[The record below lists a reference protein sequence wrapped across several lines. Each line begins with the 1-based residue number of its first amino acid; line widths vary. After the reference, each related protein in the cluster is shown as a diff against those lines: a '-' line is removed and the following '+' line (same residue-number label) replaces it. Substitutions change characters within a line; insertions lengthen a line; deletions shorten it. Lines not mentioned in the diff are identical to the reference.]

1 MATAKKEAAKQV
13 AVERIGE
20 KIVIPDGMSF
30 DDAID
35 WMKKRKQDEEREVRV
50 HEKVDAYPFDGAYAL
65 AKALAHKFG
74 WVDLVPTPGFWGST
88 PPHMV
93 GVEVAPGET
102 VQVPWGRLQ
111 IPGVDGYI
119 ETGMNTGDGRLIF
132 EIGGVVKQKNKKAVA
147 EIAALTRQFVKESSI
162 YRGKAIRVAF
172 PEAEKEKFDPN
183 NCPKFLDVTQVR
195 PEELVFS
202 DDVNRSIQT
211 SLFTPVEKTAQCRQ
225 YGIPLK
231 RGILLEGPYGTGKTL
246 TANVAARKCVDN
258 GWTFIYVDS
267 VSNLKQALSFAA
279 QYQPA
284 MLFAEDIDRVMEGD
298 DRDSEMDAILNT
310 VDGIESKSTETI
322 VVLTTNHVEKIN
334 QAMLRPGRLD
344 AVISV
349 KPPDADAVSRLV
361 QLFGRGRIRPGEDLL
376 RVGKLLQGQIPAV
389 IREVVER
396 AKLSAVT
403 RLAEGSELEITAA
416 DLAEAANGMLE
427 HLKLLEPRPTD
438 DRSSIEKFG
447 DVVGGHLLHGVSEA
461 VRRFGPVPEYKG
473 NGKLPHT
480 SALPSF
486 ASTEPTVG

>member
-13 AVERIGE
+13 AVEKSGE
-20 KIVIPDGMSF
+20 KIVLPEGMSF

-35 WMKKRKQDEEREVRV
+35 WMKKRKQDEEREIRV

-74 WVDLVPTPGFWGST
+74 WVDLVPTPGFWGDK
-88 PPHMV
+88 PPVMV

-111 IPGVDGYI
+111 IPGVEGYI
-119 ETGMNTGDGRLIF
+119 ETGMNMGDGRLIF
-132 EIGGVVKQKNKKAVA
+132 ELGGVVKQKNKKAVA

-172 PEAEKEKFDPN
+172 PEKDEEKFNPN
-183 NCPKFLDVTQVR
+183 NCPKFLDVTQVK
-195 PEELVFS
+195 PDELIFA
-202 DDVNRSIQT
+202 DDVNRGIQT
-211 SLFTPVEKTAQCRQ
+211 SLFTPVEKTDQCRQ
-225 YGIPLK
+225 YKIPLK

-246 TANVAARKCVDN
+246 TANVAAKKCVDN

-267 VSNLKQALSFAA
+267 VSNLQQALAFAA

-284 MLFAEDIDRVMEGD
+284 MLFAEDIDRVMEGE

-310 VDGIESKSTETI
+310 IDGIASKSTETI

-349 KPPDADAVSRLV
+349 KAPDAEAVQKLV
-361 QLFGRGRIRPGEDLL
+361 QLFGRGRIRQGEDLVKIGL
-376 RVGKLLQGQIPAV
+376 LLQGQIPAV

-403 RLAEGSELEITAA
+403 RLPDGAELEITAA
-416 DLAEAANGMLE
+416 DLAEATHGMLE
-427 HLKLLEPRPTD
+427 HLKLLEPRPVD
-438 DRSSIEKFG
+438 NRSQFERFG
-447 DVVGGHLLHGVSEA
+447 DVIGSRLVEGVSEA
-461 VRRFGPVPEYKG
+461 VRRFGPVPDVAKS
-473 NGKLPHT
+473 NGKLPHVPALPVET
-480 SALPSF
+480 SAS
-486 ASTEPTVG
+486 